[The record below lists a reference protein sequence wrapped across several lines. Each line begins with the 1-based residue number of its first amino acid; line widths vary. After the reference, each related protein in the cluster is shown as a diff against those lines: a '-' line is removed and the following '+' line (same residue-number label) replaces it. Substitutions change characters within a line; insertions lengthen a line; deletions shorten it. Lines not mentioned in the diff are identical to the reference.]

1 MRQFLAHGVQQW
13 SASLQF
19 LSWPGRS
26 SKNHSVFFT
35 VPFWLGRVFCMAG
48 YGHVAL
54 KFCIKPRPKP
64 KDHSGVKQMRREGRQ
79 KTRGQNAAEWL
90 GSSLAFTFQA
100 VMSQCVLNTKS
111 EHSSRSASI
120 YLPYRP
126 WVHPHKVKNRI
137 CVCAQPLWELW
148 LRALQVPSAG
158 SVTAP
163 GCQPEGSS
171 TAQTHWP
178 GTGAKILLLSW
189 WGALKPLL

>member
-26 SKNHSVFFT
+26 SKNHAVSSSQS
-35 VPFWLGRVFCMAG
+35 PSDLAEC
-48 YGHVAL
+48 GHVAL
-54 KFCIKPRPKP
+54 KFCIKLRQKP

-126 WVHPHKVKNRI
+126 WVPSQGEEQDLCLCTAFV
-137 CVCAQPLWELW
+137 
-148 LRALQVPSAG
+148 RALAESSAG
-158 SVTAP
+158 AQCWVSDGSWLPAWGEQHCSDSLARHRGKDLAFVLVRS
-163 GCQPEGSS
+163 PE
-171 TAQTHWP
+171 TF
-178 GTGAKILLLSW
+178 
-189 WGALKPLL
+189 ALVS